1 MTLSIHRGGHPYWTV
16 FLVSLSTRGKN
27 SLQLQ
32 HHCIGRLIAVSI
44 VPRRFF
50 IHIRG
55 LLLSSR
61 PCLFSWNCGI
71 TDDDGQRHACRR
83 ERERP
88 KCNCYWGFYQ
98 RLRSAAAAAATERVQ
113 LIAPKYEYSVG
124 RTDGEEARTLWAPP
138 NKGTMSWR
146 RGGRHL

>member
-71 TDDDGQRHACRR
+71 TDDDDGQRHACRR
-83 ERERP
+83 ERERDQNVIATGVSINAFAAQQQQQLP
-88 KCNCYWGFYQ
+88 NECN
-98 RLRSAAAAAATERVQ
+98 LSHPSTSIP
-113 LIAPKYEYSVG
+113 LDG
-124 RTDGEEARTLWAPP
+124 RTEKKSVLYGLLQIREQ
-138 NKGTMSWR
+138 
-146 RGGRHL
+146 